1 MILTDISKD
10 NTCMSKELVGGYYRL
25 LDPCGG
31 NLVGTREHSKL
42 IGRN

>member
-1 MILTDISKD
+1 
-10 NTCMSKELVGGYYRL
+10 MSKELVDGYYRL

-42 IGRN
+42 IDRN